1 MRDQMDASPHAHF
14 HPHPPEAGS
23 VGRSMRES
31 CAVGR
36 KKVGVVGAVVC
47 EEEGERCERMRPG
60 I

>member
-1 MRDQMDASPHAHF
+1 MEASPHAHF
-14 HPHPPEAGS
+14 HSHPPEAGS

-31 CAVGR
+31 RAVGR
-36 KKVGVVGAVVC
+36 KKVDVAVAVVC